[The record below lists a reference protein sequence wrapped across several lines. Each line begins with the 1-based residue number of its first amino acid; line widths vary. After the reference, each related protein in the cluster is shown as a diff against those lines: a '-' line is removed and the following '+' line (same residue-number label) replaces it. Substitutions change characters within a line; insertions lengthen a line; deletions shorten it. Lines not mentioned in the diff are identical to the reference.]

1 MRHTVRRTLL
11 VMMLG
16 LSAGALPLTG
26 LAEARPAAQATA
38 SVRII
43 DTAAVQAAIARG
55 ALLWDVRSA
64 EDYRKG
70 HIPGAVN
77 IGDISRTLRR
87 EVDEDFIPLEQ
98 MARLLGSVG
107 LDPAREIV
115 IYGDKGSAVPYFGLY
130 TIEYLNGRRASVY
143 HGGIDDW
150 KAAGLALSTQPPQPT
165 PVNLNLSVNPQVA
178 VSTDYVLAALKRP
191 DVQIVDV
198 RTLPEFK
205 GEDVR
210 ALRGGHIPG
219 ALNIPYE
226 QNWVDPDTPSKL
238 TRRQVNS
245 KDGMALKPAG
255 KLRELYA
262 RLDPN
267 KETIVYCQSGVR
279 AAQTAGVLKEL
290 GFTNVKV
297 YDGSWLAYGNT
308 LDAPAENLSFF
319 NVGAMQARMTAL
331 QRRLETLER
340 ALAEV
345 QARAPAPSAA
355 QP

>member
-1 MRHTVRRTLL
+1 MEIRPTVRKTLF
-11 VMMLG
+11 VMLLG
-16 LSAGALPLTG
+16 LGAGLLPLTG
-26 LAEARPAAQATA
+26 LADPLPAASAA
-38 SVRII
+38 SRVRII

-55 ALLWDVRSA
+55 AILWDVRSA
-64 EDYRKG
+64 EDYRRG

-115 IYGDKGSAVPYFGLY
+115 VYGDKGSAVPYFGLY
-130 TIEYLNGRRASVY
+130 TLEYLNGRQASVY

-191 DVQIVDV
+191 DVQIVDA

-210 ALRGGHIPG
+210 ALRGGHMPG
-219 ALNIPYE
+219 AINIPYE
-226 QNWVDPDTPSKL
+226 QNWVDPDTPAKL
-238 TRRQVNS
+238 ARRQVS
-245 KDGMALKPAG
+245 GKDGMALK
-255 KLRELYA
+255 
-262 RLDPN
+262 
-267 KETIVYCQSGVR
+267 
-279 AAQTAGVLKEL
+279 
-290 GFTNVKV
+290 
-297 YDGSWLAYGNT
+297 
-308 LDAPAENLSFF
+308 PAENLSFF
-319 NVGAMQARMTAL
+319 NVGAMQARVNAL

-340 ALAEV
+340 ALAEM
-345 QARAPAPSAA
+345 QARSALPEA
-355 QP
+355 KP

>member
-1 MRHTVRRTLL
+1 MRHTVRKTLL
-11 VMMLG
+11 VVMLG
-16 LSAGALPLTG
+16 LGTGALPLTG
-26 LAEARPAAQATA
+26 LADTQPVMLAKAHA
-38 SVRII
+38 RII

-55 ALLWDVRSA
+55 AIVWDVRSA

-87 EVDEDFIPLEQ
+87 EVDEDFISLEQ

-130 TIEYLNGRRASVY
+130 TMEYLNGRRASVY

-165 PVNLNLSVNPQVA
+165 PVNLQLTVNPQVA
-178 VSTDYVLAALKRP
+178 VSTDYVLASLKRP

-219 ALNIPYE
+219 AVNIPYE
-226 QNWVDPDTPSKL
+226 QGWVDPDTPSKL
-238 TRRQVNS
+238 ARRQVNS
-245 KDGMALKPAG
+245 KDGMALKAVD

-262 RLDPN
+262 RLDPA

-290 GFTNVKV
+290 GFANVKV

-308 LDAPAENLSFF
+308 LDAPAENLRFF
-319 NVGAMQARMTAL
+319 NVGAMQARVNAL
-331 QRRLETLER
+331 QRRLETLEGV
-340 ALAEV
+340 LAEL
-345 QARAPAPSAA
+345 QAKSAPREAKP
-355 QP
+355 

>member
-1 MRHTVRRTLL
+1 MRHTVRKTLL
-11 VMMLG
+11 VMLLG

-26 LAEARPAAQATA
+26 LAEAQPTAQATA
-38 SVRII
+38 STRII

-55 ALLWDVRSA
+55 AILWDVRSA

-98 MARLLGSVG
+98 MARVLGSVG

-115 IYGDKGSAVPYFGLY
+115 IYGDKGSAVAYFGLY

-150 KAAGLALSTQPPQPT
+150 RAAGLALSTQPPQTT
-165 PVNLNLSVNPQVA
+165 PVSLKLTVNPQVA
-178 VSTDYVLAALKRP
+178 VSTDYVLASLKRP

-219 ALNIPYE
+219 AINIPYE
-226 QNWVDPDTPSKL
+226 QNWVDPDTPFKL
-238 TRRQVNS
+238 ARRQVNS
-245 KDGMALKPAG
+245 KDGMALKPAD

-279 AAQTAGVLKEL
+279 AAHTAGVLKEL
-290 GFTNVKV
+290 GFANVKV

-319 NVGAMQARMTAL
+319 NVGAMNAKLAAL
-331 QRRLETLER
+331 QKRLEALEQ

-345 QARAPAPSAA
+345 KAAEARSAK
-355 QP
+355 